1 MTIDDLI
8 RQTKSRT
15 KRLQDIL
22 FLKVLDYVVREI
34 YVKDDTIV
42 FNQSNIA
49 AINRIDKIIEKD
61 KGFSK
66 ELKRLKSYV
75 LGGIKKLLQD
85 VYIDQSRED
94 IRAIEI
100 GSEVNDRIIKHAVR
114 TIDQMTNLTPIY
126 EDVKKQAIALM
137 SKYEGISLLELRNQ
151 LSTQIEEKNIV
162 NKYWSRWTYDIY
174 SQYERI
180 GANEVRKRLGFAFAI
195 YEGGEIETTREFC
208 SERNRK
214 VFHESEIQKWIDLE
228 WEGKNQIG
236 YNPFI
241 DLGGYNCR
249 HKLRWISREL
259 AEMKRPEVVVLFPME
274 FIN

>member
-1 MTIDDLI
+1 MTVDDLI
-8 RQTKSRT
+8 RQTKSRS

-22 FLKVLDYVVREI
+22 FLKVLDYVVKEI
-34 YVKDDTIV
+34 TVKDDMIV

-49 AINRIDKIIEKD
+49 AINRIDKEIEKD

-66 ELKRLKSYV
+66 ELNRLKNYV
-75 LGGIKKLLQD
+75 LSGVKKLLQD
-85 VYIDQSRED
+85 VYIQQSVTD
-94 IRAIEI
+94 VRAIEI
-100 GSEVNDRIIKHAVR
+100 GQEVNERIIKHATR
-114 TIDQMTNLTPIY
+114 TIEQMTNLTPIY
-126 EDVKKQAIALM
+126 EEVKKQSIALM

-151 LSTQIEEKNIV
+151 LSAQIEGKNIV

-180 GANEVRKRLGFAFAI
+180 GANEVRKRLGFVFAI
-195 YEGGEIETTREFC
+195 YEGGEIETTRPFC
-208 SERNRK
+208 EERNRK
-214 VFHESEIQKWIDLE
+214 VFHESEIQKWIDLD
-228 WEGKNQIG
+228 WQGKNETG

-249 HKLRWISREL
+249 HKLRWISKEL
-259 AEMKRPEVVVLFPME
+259 AEYQRPEVTVLFPNE

>member
-1 MTIDDLI
+1 MTIDELI
-8 RQTKSRT
+8 KQTKSRT
-15 KRLQDIL
+15 KRLQDVL

-61 KGFSK
+61 KGFSR

-75 LGGIKKLLQD
+75 LNGVKNILQD
-85 VYIDQSRED
+85 VYVDQSKTD
-94 IRAIEI
+94 VRAIEI
-100 GSEVNDRIIKHAVR
+100 GQEVNDRIIKHAVR

-126 EDVKKQAIALM
+126 EEVKKQSIALM

-180 GANEVRKRLGFAFAI
+180 GSNEVRKRIGLVFAV

-208 SERNRK
+208 QERNRK
-214 VFHESEIQKWIDLE
+214 VFHESEIQGWSELE

-259 AEMKRPEVVVLFPME
+259 AEYQRPEVVVLFPME

>member
-8 RQTKSRT
+8 RNTKSRT

-22 FLKVLDYVVREI
+22 FLKVLDYAIKEI
-34 YVKDDTIV
+34 TVKDDLIV

-49 AINRIDKIIEKD
+49 AINRIDKEIEKD
-61 KGFSK
+61 KTFSK
-66 ELKRLKSYV
+66 ELKRLKNYV
-75 LGGIKKLLQD
+75 LSGVKKLLQD
-85 VYIDQSRED
+85 VYIEQSTTD
-94 IRAIEI
+94 IRAIEV
-100 GSEVNDRIIKHAVR
+100 GNDVNERIIKHAVR
-114 TIDQMTNLTPIY
+114 TIDQMTNLTPIF

-151 LSTQIEEKNIV
+151 LSTQIEGKNIV

-180 GANEVRKRLGFAFAI
+180 GSNEVRKRLGFVFAI
-195 YEGGEIETTREFC
+195 YEGGEIETSREFC
-208 SERNRK
+208 QERNRK
-214 VFHESEIQKWIDLE
+214 VFHESEIQKWIDLK
-228 WEGKNQIG
+228 WDGKNEIG

-249 HKLRWISREL
+249 HKLRWISNEL
-259 AEMKRPEVVVLFPME
+259 AAYERPEVKVLFPME
-274 FIN
+274 FAA

>member
-1 MTIDDLI
+1 MTIDELI

-49 AINRIDKIIEKD
+49 AVNRIDKIIEKD
-61 KGFSK
+61 PTFSK
-66 ELKRLKSYV
+66 ELKKLKSYV
-75 LGGIKKLLQD
+75 LNGVRNILQN
-85 VYIDQSRED
+85 VYVEQSRED

-100 GSEVNDRIIKHAVR
+100 GQEVNERIIKHAVR
-114 TIDQMTNLTPIY
+114 TIDQMTDLTPIY

-151 LSTQIEEKNIV
+151 LSTQIEGKNIV

-174 SQYERI
+174 NQYERI
-180 GANEVRKRLGFAFAI
+180 GANEVRKKIGFVFAI

-208 SERNRK
+208 QERNRK
-214 VFHESEIQKWIDLE
+214 VFHESEIQKWIDLN
-228 WEGKNQIG
+228 WDGKNAIG

-249 HKLRWISREL
+249 HKLRWISKEL
-259 AEMKRPEVVVLFPME
+259 AAYERPEVKVLFPQV
-274 FIN
+274 FAA

>member
-1 MTIDDLI
+1 MTIDELI
-8 RQTKSRT
+8 RQTKIHT

-22 FLKVLDYVVREI
+22 FLKVLDYVVKEI
-34 YVKDDTIV
+34 YVKDDLIV

-49 AINRIDKIIEKD
+49 AINKIDRIIEKD

-75 LGGIKKLLQD
+75 LGGIRKLLQD
-85 VYIDQSRED
+85 VYIDSARED

-100 GSEVNDRIIKHAVR
+100 GSEVNDRIVKHAVR

-151 LSTQIEEKNIV
+151 LSTQIEGKNIV
-162 NKYWSRWTYDIY
+162 GKYWSRWTYDIY

-180 GANEVRKRLGFAFAI
+180 GSNEVRKRLDFVFAI
-195 YEGGEIETTREFC
+195 YEGGEIETSRYFC
-208 SERNRK
+208 IERNRK
-214 VFHESEIQKWIDLE
+214 VFHESEIQGWIDLD
-228 WEGKNQIG
+228 WEGKNAIG

-259 AEMKRPEVVVLFPME
+259 AEHMRPEVKVLFPQA
-274 FIN
+274 FAA